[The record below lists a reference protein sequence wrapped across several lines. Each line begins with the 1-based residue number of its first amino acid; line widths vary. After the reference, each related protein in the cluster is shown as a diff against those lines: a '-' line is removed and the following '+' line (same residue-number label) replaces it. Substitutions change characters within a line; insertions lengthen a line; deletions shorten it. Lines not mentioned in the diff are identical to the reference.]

1 MKDPIV
7 ESLAKIRALESKEI
21 LNEFTA
27 PPGLAA
33 AGKLGG
39 KLLPGVGLALAAQ
52 DAYSRQKAGDTT
64 GAAIAGLTGAASN
77 IPVVGT
83 AAS

>member
-7 ESLAKIRALESKEI
+7 ESLATIRSIESKEI
-21 LNEFTA
+21 LNEWTA

-64 GAAIAGLTGAASN
+64 GAAISGSRKK
-77 IPVVGT
+77 
-83 AAS
+83 S